1 MVCTTVTIVQA
12 KPIVSN
18 LVATPRA
25 AQQGWVD
32 LSWSQDIA
40 GNITI
45 SVDSVTVN
53 QGGYAAG
60 TNTMAAITQERWN
73 EAQIAERKAHI
84 HTFEDGRAWYGKVYQ
99 RYFE

>member
-1 MVCTTVTIVQA
+1 MVCTTITIVQA
-12 KPIVSN
+12 KPVVSN

-25 AQQGWVD
+25 NQQGWVD

-60 TNTMAAITQERWN
+60 TNTNVLSGLAVGSHSICVAAT
-73 EAQIAERKAHI
+73 
-84 HTFEDGRAWYGKVYQ
+84 
-99 RYFE
+99 

>member
-1 MVCTTVTIVQA
+1 MVCTSVTIVQA
-12 KPIVSN
+12 KPVISN

-25 AQQGWVD
+25 AQQGFVD

-60 TNTMAAITQERWN
+60 TNTASLNGLAVGSHSICVVAT
-73 EAQIAERKAHI
+73 
-84 HTFEDGRAWYGKVYQ
+84 
-99 RYFE
+99 